1 MNSARITDVLFD
13 EPKNQEN
20 DSVKSDFLFFEDS
33 IQSKKSE
40 KKNNSKFT
48 PVSFSNDN
56 HEMIWSTKHNNVNS
70 NKSFSK
76 DIRKY
81 LKNSK

>member
-20 DSVKSDFLFFEDS
+20 DSIKSDFLFLDLDS

-40 KKNNSKFT
+40 KKNGSKFT
-48 PVSFSNDN
+48 PFSNND
-56 HEMIWSTKHNNVNS
+56 HEMIWSTKHSNVNS

-76 DIRKY
+76 DIRNY